1 MNDIDEMSCEEKLD
15 LLKNYLSWKE
25 LNDLIDSGV
34 TIPGLQ
40 SDIHNLTLA
49 LKSLLHIMEIYGIN
63 AGDIYN
69 EILFTHGD

>member
-15 LLKNYLSWKE
+15 FLKNYLSWKE
-25 LNDLIDSGV
+25 LNNLIDSGV

-40 SDIHNLTLA
+40 SDIHQLTLA
-49 LKSLLHIMEIYGIN
+49 LKSLLNIMEIYGIN

>member
-1 MNDIDEMSCEEKLD
+1 MNDKDEMSCEEKLD
-15 LLKNYLSWKE
+15 LLKSYLSWNE
-25 LNDLIDSGV
+25 LDDLIDSGV

-40 SDIHNLTLA
+40 SDIHILTHA
-49 LKSLLHIMEIYGIN
+49 LKSLLNIMEIYGIN